1 VAPAYSGT
9 IAGIASSTLQV
20 STALSVA
27 LIGGIFYTVLG
38 GRDDPAAISHAFIVA
53 ALCIASCLGAGV
65 VLGMT
70 LVRHAAA
77 GMRCSVKKPAKT
89 KQAFNELQN

>member
-1 VAPAYSGT
+1 M
-9 IAGIASSTLQV
+9 

-38 GRDDPAAISHAFIVA
+38 GRDDPAPIAHAFVAA
-53 ALCIASCLGAGV
+53 ALCIAFCLGAGA

-70 LVRHAAA
+70 LARRA
-77 GMRCSVKKPAKT
+77 GTGMHPSGKKPAKT
-89 KQAFNELQN
+89 KKGNSLPLR

>member
-1 VAPAYSGT
+1 
-9 IAGIASSTLQV
+9 
-20 STALSVA
+20 
-27 LIGGIFYTVLG
+27 
-38 GRDDPAAISHAFIVA
+38 
-53 ALCIASCLGAGV
+53 V

-70 LVRHAAA
+70 LVRRAAA